1 MEVLGGDLIRKTVR
15 YLGLHD
21 RKVNVETT
29 CEEKMKFEL
38 ENGGLSRTKRRKKVR
53 GNLSV
58 P

>member
-15 YLGLHD
+15 YLGFHD
-21 RKVNVETT
+21 RKVRVETT

-38 ENGGLSRTKRRKKVR
+38 ENGGLSRTKGRKEVR
-53 GNLSV
+53 GNLPV